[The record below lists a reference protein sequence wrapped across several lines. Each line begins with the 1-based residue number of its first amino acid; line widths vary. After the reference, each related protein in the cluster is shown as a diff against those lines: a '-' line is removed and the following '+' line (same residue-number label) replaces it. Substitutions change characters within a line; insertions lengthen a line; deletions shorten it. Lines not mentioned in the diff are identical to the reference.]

1 MDKDRMWEKMI
12 TMDAKTKATA
22 ISNSEID
29 GLEIGHTYKVVSAKP
44 GKNNRY
50 SGLVTVVDVED
61 GSKDFSMN
69 WKAYRTSFTGTTFTH
84 DGWVGKDQFRVYNDQ
99 TESVDKETWHDT
111 VWCGPSCVKHK
122 FKITSDVAQKVII
135 TANTLPKHPH

>member
-61 GSKDFSMN
+61 GSKDFSMGYQ
-69 WKAYRTSFTGTTFTH
+69 AYR
-84 DGWVGKDQFRVYNDQ
+84 
-99 TESVDKETWHDT
+99 
-111 VWCGPSCVKHK
+111 
-122 FKITSDVAQKVII
+122 
-135 TANTLPKHPH
+135 